1 MISISLC
8 MIVKNEE
15 LVLGRCLDSVK
26 NLMDEIIIVDTGSTD
41 KTKEIASLYTNKIY
55 DFPWINDF
63 AAARNFSF
71 SKATKDYIMWLDAD
85 DVLLYE
91 DNKKLQ
97 QLKENLDTSVD
108 MVIMRYNMSF
118 DKDDKPTY
126 SFNRERLLKRSCN
139 YTWSGQVH
147 ETIDYFGNIIYS
159 SIGVSHKKIKETPI
173 DRNLKIYE
181 YILSQGKKLQPR
193 EEFYYGREL
202 MYNNRFDDAI
212 EVLTSFINS
221 SFGFVENKISA
232 CKDLAFCYFA
242 QNKNL
247 EGLLS
252 LFRSFQFDEPRAEI
266 CCDIG
271 YYFLEKEEY
280 TKSIFWY
287 ELALT
292 RTFDEK
298 SSAFQ
303 IIDCYNYIPYLQLCV
318 CYDKI
323 GNYQKAFE
331 YNELAGSIKPY
342 DESYLYNKEYFNNF
356 FSTF

>member
-91 DNKKLQ
+91 D
-97 QLKENLDTSVD
+97 
-108 MVIMRYNMSF
+108 
-118 DKDDKPTY
+118 DKPTY

-147 ETIDYFGNIIYS
+147 EAIDYFGNIIYS

-271 YYFLEKEEY
+271 YYFLEKQEY
-280 TKSIFWY
+280 TKAIFWY

>member
-1 MISISLC
+1 MKIL
-8 MIVKNEE
+8 IV
-15 LVLGRCLDSVK
+15 
-26 NLMDEIIIVDTGSTD
+26 
-41 KTKEIASLYTNKIY
+41 
-55 DFPWINDF
+55 
-63 AAARNFSF
+63 
-71 SKATKDYIMWLDAD
+71 
-85 DVLLYE
+85 E

-118 DKDDKPTY
+118 DKDDKPIY

-159 SIGVSHKKIKETPI
+159 SIGISHKKIKETPI

-212 EVLTSFINS
+212 KVLTFFINS

-232 CKDLAFCYFA
+232 CKDLAFCYFS